1 MQWFPVLFVQSWVN
15 IVTRWVFCIF
25 QCNATKGKVW
35 ESCALDWRQRNLGN
49 DGRFRVWRFH
59 VLLSPKCWVCV
70 TECHSVSQCVTVC
83 HSVSQCIT
91 VCHSVVWRRFH
102 VFLSTI
108 SQIGG
113 DIFSKSRIL
122 LPGSLNS
129 FKEKNSDI
137 YKLPM
142 TYQCY
147 ICANGTMTHKYF
159 GDGGKS
165 SRSTSTVPHNGATVH
180 WWWWLQ
186 VWYYNVLHRWWW
198 WWCYTVT
205 VVVLY

>member
-1 MQWFPVLFVQSWVN
+1 M
-15 IVTRWVFCIF
+15 
-25 QCNATKGKVW
+25 
-35 ESCALDWRQRNLGN
+35 
-49 DGRFRVWRFH
+49 
-59 VLLSPKCWVCV
+59 
-70 TECHSVSQCVTVC
+70 
-83 HSVSQCIT
+83 
-91 VCHSVVWRRFH
+91 
-102 VFLSTI
+102 FLSTI

-165 SRSTSTVPHNGATVH
+165 SRSTSTVPLVVVVAIA
-180 WWWWLQ
+180 
-186 VWYYNVLHRWWW
+186 VLH
-198 WWCYTVT
+198 YTGGGDGGVT
-205 VVVLY
+205 LLQ